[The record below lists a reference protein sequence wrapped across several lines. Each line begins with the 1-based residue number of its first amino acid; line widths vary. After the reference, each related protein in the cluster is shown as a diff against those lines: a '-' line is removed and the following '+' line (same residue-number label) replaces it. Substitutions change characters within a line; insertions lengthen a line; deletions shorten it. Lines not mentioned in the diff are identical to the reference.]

1 MNKNR
6 WTIRKD
12 PSYLAAQAHP
22 TSTGNPTENRLLFSL
37 PLNSSAPGSIM
48 QNDGCAVQ
56 EPLATTHH
64 SDDTEAARQVMVS
77 VPERSRLR
85 NDSERACL
93 QKHED
98 ERH

>member
-1 MNKNR
+1 
-6 WTIRKD
+6 
-12 PSYLAAQAHP
+12 
-22 TSTGNPTENRLLFSL
+22 
-37 PLNSSAPGSIM
+37 M

-98 ERH
+98 ERHWGVISWYPKREQGDCP